1 MRRFTKQVPEKASHG
16 FPTETLR
23 QKQEAKQAKRGRSH
37 ASLLETV
44 RNLTGQILL
53 DQAVGHI
60 FQIRD
65 GNVVR
70 FDIRGAANP

>member
-1 MRRFTKQVPEKASHG
+1 
-16 FPTETLR
+16 
-23 QKQEAKQAKRGRSH
+23 
-37 ASLLETV
+37 V
-44 RNLTGQILL
+44 RNLTGKILL

-60 FQIRD
+60 VHIRD